1 MGYSQYLRIQT
12 RAGGLAAS
20 NRDIIRAVKSMLHRD
35 AFTRDRKPNRFKIY
49 RQALNHHKNQIARE
63 F

>member
-20 NRDIIRAVKSMLHRD
+20 NRDIIRAVRSMLNPA
-35 AFTRDRKPNRFKIY
+35 AFTRDRKARRFKIY
-49 RQALNHHKNQIARE
+49 RQALDHHTNQLKGG